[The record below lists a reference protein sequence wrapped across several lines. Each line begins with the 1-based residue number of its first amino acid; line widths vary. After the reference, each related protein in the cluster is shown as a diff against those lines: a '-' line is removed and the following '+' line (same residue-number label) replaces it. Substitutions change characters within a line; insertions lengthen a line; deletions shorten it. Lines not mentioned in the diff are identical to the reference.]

1 MRTRYVMTQSDA
13 ESVAG
18 FLSEKLAPSLKVACY
33 HGGLS
38 MGAREDAH
46 VAFLNGQ
53 VQVVVATVAF
63 GMGIDKPDVR
73 RIIHYGP
80 PKTVEEYFQQIGRA
94 GRDGLDSVCELI
106 SSDSDFR
113 QYSSDFYTKNLSEE
127 NIKHVT
133 ASTEALR
140 NFASCSSCRWRWLLE
155 YFGETPSYRPFV
167 PAQQLCCLPLC
178 RCNYRTV
185 ADIRHPF
192 KIPRSL
198 RPL

>member
-1 MRTRYVMTQSDA
+1 MTQNDT

-18 FLSEKLAPSLKVACY
+18 FLSEKLAPSMKVACY

-38 MGAREDAH
+38 MGEREDAH

-53 VQVVVATVAF
+53 VQVIVATVAF

-94 GRDGLDSVCELI
+94 GRDGFDSICELI
-106 SSDSDFR
+106 SADTDF
-113 QYSSDFYTKNLSEE
+113 QSYSSDFYMKGLSPE
-127 NIKHVT
+127 NRKQVA

-140 NFASCSSCRWRWLLE
+140 RYASSS
-155 YFGETPSYRPFV
+155 TPG
-167 PAQQLCCLPLC
+167 C
-178 RCNYRTV
+178 
-185 ADIRHPF
+185 
-192 KIPRSL
+192 
-198 RPL
+198 